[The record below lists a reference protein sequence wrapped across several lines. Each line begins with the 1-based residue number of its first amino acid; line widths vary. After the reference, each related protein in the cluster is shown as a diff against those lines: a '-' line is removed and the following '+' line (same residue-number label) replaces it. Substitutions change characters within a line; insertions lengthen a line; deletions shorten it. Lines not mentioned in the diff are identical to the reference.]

1 MVFVIQKIT
10 QLTIQDAAVSLTI
23 KEYIERGPSTSKEIQ
38 AATGLSQSS
47 VARRLREMGDR
58 VVQIQEGRVIRYAA
72 TCNAFG
78 ADDRIPLGVID
89 HTGKAKVVA
98 YIRPLSHGGFF
109 LEPVHLISNLL
120 LGERGNGLYDD
131 LPYFLYDLRP
141 QGFLG
146 RQIAREIAKW
156 SDDFP
161 SDPRRWTN
169 THIGKYL
176 ISNGDDLPGNF
187 IFGEQALIR
196 IRRRATPVT
205 IDDYPRLA
213 ESVMKGELPG
223 SSAGG
228 EQPKFTALKK
238 DPRGDLSHVI
248 VKFSPKGDNDVAKRW
263 RDVLVTEYH
272 ASRIISDSI
281 CRSAETN
288 LFEMDG
294 RLFLETQRFD
304 RFGEFGRAS
313 MVSLQS
319 IDSEFVGFGHSWPK
333 ILNELFTQN
342 LLPEKDVRTAERLW
356 YFGQLINNTDMHPG
370 NLSLTMEEN
379 SFRLLPSYDM
389 CSMGFAPRGG
399 GEVQPFFFE
408 VSDIPDANVSQDEIE
423 VLKKLAHTF
432 WNNVAKDR
440 RISEA
445 FKSFLHQRNP
455 LDPLI

>member
-1 MVFVIQKIT
+1 M
-10 QLTIQDAAVSLTI
+10 QDIAVPLTI
-23 KEYIERGPSTSKEIQ
+23 KKYIERGPSTSKEIQ

-47 VARRLREMGDR
+47 VARRLKEMGDS
-58 VVQIQEGRVIRYAA
+58 VVQIQDGRLIKYAA

-78 ADDRIPLGVID
+78 ADDRIPLGAID
-89 HTGKAKVVA
+89 PAGKVKVVA

-109 LEPVHLISNLL
+109 LEPVDLISPLL

-161 SDPRRWTN
+161 SDPRRWT
-169 THIGKYL
+169 TMHIGKYL

-187 IFGEQALIR
+187 IFGEQAFIR
-196 IRRRATPVT
+196 IRRKAIPVT

-213 ESVMKGELPG
+213 ENVMKGELPG

-228 EQPKFTALKK
+228 EQPKFTAFKK
-238 DPRGDLSHVI
+238 DLRGDRSHVI
-248 VKFSPKGDNDVAKRW
+248 VKFSPKGENDVAKRW
-263 RDVLVTEYH
+263 RDILVTEYH
-272 ASRIISDSI
+272 ASRIISESL
-281 CRSAETN
+281 CLSAETN

-304 RFGEFGRAS
+304 RFGEFGRTS

-319 IDSEFVGFGHSWPK
+319 IDGEFVGLGHSWPK

-342 LLPEKDVRTAERLW
+342 LLSEKDVRTAERLW
-356 YFGQLINNTDMHPG
+356 CFGRLINNTDMHPG
-370 NLSLTMEEN
+370 NLSLTMEQN
-379 SFRLLPSYDM
+379 LFRLLPSYDM
-389 CSMGFAPRGG
+389 CSMGFAPISG
-399 GEVQPFFFE
+399 GEVQPFFFD
-408 VSDIPDANVSQDEIE
+408 VSDIPDGNVSQDEFTM
-423 VLKKLAHTF
+423 LKKMAHTF
-432 WNNVAKDR
+432 WKNVAKDS
-440 RISEA
+440 RISEE
-445 FKSFLHQRNP
+445 FKFFLDQRNP
-455 LDPLI
+455 LESFI

>member
-1 MVFVIQKIT
+1 MPF
-10 QLTIQDAAVSLTI
+10 TI
-23 KEYIERGPSTSKEIQ
+23 KKYIERGPSTSKEIQ

-47 VARRLREMGDR
+47 VARRLKEMGNS

-78 ADDRIPLGVID
+78 SDDRIPLGVID
-89 HTGKAKVVA
+89 HTGKPKVVA

-109 LEPVHLISNLL
+109 LEPVHLISHLL
-120 LGERGNGLYDD
+120 LGERGDGLYDD

-146 RQIAREIAKW
+146 RQIAQEIATW

-161 SDPRRWTN
+161 SDPRRWT
-169 THIGKYL
+169 TKHIGRYL

-187 IFGEQALIR
+187 IFGEQAFIR
-196 IRRRATPVT
+196 IRRRAFPVT
-205 IDDYPRLA
+205 INDYPRLA
-213 ESVMKGELPG
+213 ENVMKGELPG

-281 CRSAETN
+281 CLSAETN

-304 RFGEFGRAS
+304 RFEEFGRNS

-319 IDSEFVGFGHSWPK
+319 IDSEFVGLGHGWPK
-333 ILNELFTQN
+333 ILNEL
-342 LLPEKDVRTAERLW
+342 
-356 YFGQLINNTDMHPG
+356 
-370 NLSLTMEEN
+370 
-379 SFRLLPSYDM
+379 
-389 CSMGFAPRGG
+389 
-399 GEVQPFFFE
+399 
-408 VSDIPDANVSQDEIE
+408 
-423 VLKKLAHTF
+423 
-432 WNNVAKDR
+432 
-440 RISEA
+440 
-445 FKSFLHQRNP
+445 LHS
-455 LDPLI
+455 